1 MKRLALLF
9 VIIALLPAVINAQGP
24 LELDAEAEFL
34 ADESDGRLT
43 FQYPSAW
50 EFGIETEAYVATRAS
65 LLDDFEF
72 EGDDLMIV
80 FLSFEY
86 QAYDYDYNED
96 TDPVEYLRAIID
108 DEIGAGLDVL
118 VSEEMTIGSFNTIH
132 EVYEQEGLQANV
144 FGMYEDGIQP
154 IVILTIGLPDAFAA
168 HEDTVYAI
176 LETVEFDPTYNPYL
190 EALNEFVA
198 NADLSDAQQ
207 VPAEGETLAFSLTAD
222 DEFTAFTYEAEAG
235 TLGFFHVDEAPAAE
249 DDQRGP
255 SMLVVGPDG
264 NFLASAGGTR
274 TATST
279 PDGESLH
286 HAFSQV
292 VVDFTESGTY
302 TLLVGMNG
310 VFDGDEEPIAADLEI
325 YYLPVMEVSGAEP
338 IEVAHTAG
346 QQHLF
351 VTEEVYDQAVTVTAA
366 TTDNTGLKLEI
377 RADYLDDATTNLSSK
392 SFVIQD
398 PDSTLPM
405 TMDVYYDPAYSEPG
419 RLVIW
424 VSEEPLPR
432 EGELIP
438 DVETTLTVTI
448 ETAQ

>member
-9 VIIALLPAVINAQGP
+9 VILALLPGVINAQGP
-24 LELDAEAEFL
+24 LELDADAEFL
-34 ADESDGRLT
+34 ADESDGRIT

-50 EFGIETEAYVATRAS
+50 EFGIDTEAYIATRAS

-72 EGDDLMIV
+72 EGDDLIIL
-80 FLSFEY
+80 FTSYEY

-108 DEIGAGLDVL
+108 NEIAEGLDVM
-118 VSEEMTIGSFNTIH
+118 VSEEMTIGSFNTIY
-132 EVYEQEGLQANV
+132 EVYEQQGLQANV
-144 FGMYEDGIQP
+144 FGMYEEGIQP
-154 IVILTIGLPDAFAA
+154 IVIFTIGLPDAFAA
-168 HEDTVYAI
+168 HEETVSAI

-190 EALNEFVA
+190 ETLNEFVT
-198 NADLSDAQQ
+198 NADLSEAQP
-207 VPAEGETLAFSLTAD
+207 VPPEGETQIFSLTAD
-222 DEFTAFTYEAEAG
+222 DEFVAFTYEAEAG
-235 TLGFFHVDEAPAAE
+235 TLGFFRVDEAPATE

-255 SMLVVGPDG
+255 GMLVVGPDG

-274 TATST
+274 TASST
-279 PDGESLH
+279 PDGESVFY
-286 HAFSQV
+286 AFSQV

-310 VFDGDEEPIAADLEI
+310 VFDGAEEPIAADLEI

-351 VTEEVYDQAVTVTAA
+351 VTEEVYDQAVTITAYTA
-366 TTDNTGLKLEI
+366 DNTGLKLEI
-377 RADYLDDATTNLSSK
+377 RADYMDDATTNLSSK

-398 PDSTLPM
+398 PDSTIPM
-405 TMDVYYDPAYSEPG
+405 TMDPYYDPEFSKPA

-424 VSEEPLPR
+424 VSEEELPR

-448 ETAQ
+448 E